1 MIKNRSLM
9 IGLGI
14 GIILGAI
21 LLQLVNIGKGQTM
34 LSGEQLTPEQ
44 IQQAAQAQNM
54 QVYTSDQKVYTRE
67 QWQELVKQEEEKKK
81 QQSQQST
88 QSGQQST
95 TKEPETTQPTE
106 PESPEQPSTSGTTS
120 STSSS
125 NKSSANGSQ
134 SSSASG
140 TVNTPSQ
147 PKTPTT
153 TTQSTSSAGSTA
165 SNSNTGK
172 WFSVN
177 SGQMLNDI
185 AFNLKKQG
193 LIKSQGDFINRA
205 SQLNVNKKLQVG
217 SYQISAGEGYDDILR
232 TLSGQSSP

>member
-1 MIKNRSLM
+1 MIKNRALM

-14 GIILGAI
+14 GMILGAI

-34 LSGEQLTPEQ
+34 LSGQQLTPEQ

-54 QVYTSDQKVYTRE
+54 QVYTADQKVYTRE

-81 QQSQQST
+81 QSQQSNS
-88 QSGQQST
+88 SGQQST
-95 TKEPETTQPTE
+95 TKEPEETTQPTE
-106 PESPEQPSTSGTTS
+106 PDSPEQPSTSGTTS
-120 STSSS
+120 SS
-125 NKSSANGSQ
+125 NQ
-134 SSSASG
+134 SSTTQSKSNSASG

-147 PKTPTT
+147 PNTPTT
-153 TTQSTSSAGSTA
+153 TKSTSPTANAASSSA
-165 SNSNTGK
+165 TGK
-172 WFSVN
+172 WFSVS

-193 LIKSQGDFINRA
+193 LIQNQGEFINRA
-205 SQLNVNKKLQVG
+205 SQLKVNKKLQIG
-217 SYQISAGEGYDDILR
+217 SYQISVGESYDDILR

>member
-9 IGLGI
+9 IGIGI
-14 GIILGAI
+14 GIILGAV

-34 LSGEQLTPEQ
+34 LSGAQLTPEQ

-54 QVYTSDQKVYTRE
+54 QVYTADQKVYTKE

-81 QQSQQST
+81 QSQ

-95 TKEPETTQPTE
+95 TKEPEETKQPTA
-106 PESPEQPSTSGTTS
+106 PESPEQPSTSDTKS

-125 NKSSANGSQ
+125 TTSSANGTQ
-134 SSSASG
+134 SGSASG

-147 PKTPTT
+147 PTTPTT
-153 TTQSTSSAGSTA
+153 TTKNTA
-165 SNSNTGK
+165 SASNATSANASGN
-172 WFSVN
+172 WFTVS

-217 SYQISAGEGYDDILR
+217 SYQISSGQSYDDILR

>member
-9 IGLGI
+9 IGIGI
-14 GIILGAI
+14 GIILGAV

-34 LSGEQLTPEQ
+34 LSGAQLTPEQ

-54 QVYTSDQKVYTRE
+54 QVYTADQKVYTKE

-81 QQSQQST
+81 QSQ

-95 TKEPETTQPTE
+95 TKEPEETKQPTS
-106 PESPEQPSTSGTTS
+106 PESPEQPSTSGTKS

-125 NKSSANGSQ
+125 TQSSANGTQ
-134 SSSASG
+134 SGSASG

-147 PKTPTT
+147 PTTPTT
-153 TTQSTSSAGSTA
+153 TTKNTA
-165 SNSNTGK
+165 STNTSGN
-172 WFSVN
+172 WFTVS

-217 SYQISAGEGYDDILR
+217 SYQISSGQSYDDILR

>member
-9 IGLGI
+9 IGIGI
-14 GIILGAI
+14 GIILGAV

-34 LSGEQLTPEQ
+34 LSGAQLTPEQ

-54 QVYTSDQKVYTRE
+54 QVYTADQKVYTKE

-81 QQSQQST
+81 QSQ
-88 QSGQQST
+88 QSGQQIT
-95 TKEPETTQPTE
+95 TKEPEETKQPTS
-106 PESPEQPSTSGTTS
+106 PESPEQPSTSGTKS

-125 NKSSANGSQ
+125 TQSSANGTQ
-134 SSSASG
+134 SGSASG

-147 PKTPTT
+147 PTTPTT
-153 TTQSTSSAGSTA
+153 TTKNTA
-165 SNSNTGK
+165 SANTSGN
-172 WFSVN
+172 WFTVS

-217 SYQISAGEGYDDILR
+217 SYQISSGQSYDDILR

>member
-9 IGLGI
+9 IGIGI
-14 GIILGAI
+14 GIILGAV

-34 LSGEQLTPEQ
+34 LSGAQLTPEQ

-54 QVYTSDQKVYTRE
+54 QVYTADQKVYTKE

-81 QQSQQST
+81 QSQ

-95 TKEPETTQPTE
+95 TKEPEETKQPTS
-106 PESPEQPSTSGTTS
+106 PESPEQPSTSGMKS

-125 NKSSANGSQ
+125 TQSSANGTQ
-134 SSSASG
+134 SGSASG

-147 PKTPTT
+147 PTTPTT
-153 TTQSTSSAGSTA
+153 TTKNTA
-165 SNSNTGK
+165 SANTSGN
-172 WFSVN
+172 WFTVS

-217 SYQISAGEGYDDILR
+217 SYQISSGQSYDDILR